1 MQQKGFSREV
11 MLQELV
17 IVQSKFDVKL
27 LTEIHMDLQIDSDA
41 IQVAG

>member
-1 MQQKGFSREV
+1 

-17 IVQSKFDVKL
+17 IVQSKFDLKL
-27 LTEIHMDLQIDSDA
+27 LTEIHINLQIDSDA